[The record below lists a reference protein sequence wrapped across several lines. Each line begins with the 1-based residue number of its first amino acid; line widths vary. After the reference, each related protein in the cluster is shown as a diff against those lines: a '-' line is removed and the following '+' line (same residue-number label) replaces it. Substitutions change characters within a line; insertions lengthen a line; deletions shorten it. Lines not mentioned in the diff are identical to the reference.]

1 MTLCGTPE
9 YLPPEIIQSKPYGT
23 SVDWWAFGVLIYE
36 FVCGHSPFASHNRDV
51 MVMYNKI
58 CEGEYKMPSYLSGT
72 LRHLIDHLL
81 QVDLS
86 KRQVLI
92 INTCK
97 HYMLNWKYFSLQL
110 WQFNWRQQRYQGSRV
125 VQGY

>member
-86 KRQVLI
+86 KRQVSAI
-92 INTCK
+92 VIRSEIRTV
-97 HYMLNWKYFSLQL
+97 FLQL
-110 WQFNWRQQRYQGSRV
+110 W
-125 VQGY
+125 